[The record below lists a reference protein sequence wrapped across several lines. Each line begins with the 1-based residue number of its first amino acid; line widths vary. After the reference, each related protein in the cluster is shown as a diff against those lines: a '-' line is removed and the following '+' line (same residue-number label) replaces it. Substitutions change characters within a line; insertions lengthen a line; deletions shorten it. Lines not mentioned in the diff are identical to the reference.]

1 MNPIRTLPRNA
12 LRGYL
17 RALHLPLTAT
27 QRIVRQ
33 QDNET
38 WLPALAFEKL
48 EARVES
54 LAGFVLRDE
63 ELSEAGVTREAKIA
77 KLNEARTLKAAADV
91 EKAGALKKQRKRDA
105 EIAIQRGR
113 TERVA
118 RERKQ
123 TVKAEAEQKKRAA
136 EQEAAKKEGAVG
148 AQQAAQEK
156 VTERRARAA
165 KSEALRAE
173 SEALDLTDEALKA
186 QDTVDLIDETIE
198 GNREARKT
206 GAG

>member
-1 MNPIRTLPRNA
+1 MTNPIRTLPRSALKGYLGA
-12 LRGYL
+12 LR
-17 RALHLPLTAT
+17 LPLTAA
-27 QRIVRQ
+27 QRIARR

-54 LAGFVLRDE
+54 IAGFVLRDD
-63 ELSEAGVTREAKIA
+63 ELSAAGVTRAAKIA

-91 EKAGALKKQRKRDA
+91 EKTGARKKQKKRDA

-118 RERKQ
+118 RERKR
-123 TVKAEAEQKKRAA
+123 TAKAEAEQKKRAA
-136 EQEAAKKEGAVG
+136 EQDASKKESAVS
-148 AQQAAQEK
+148 AQQAAQET
-156 VTERRARAA
+156 VIERRERAA

-173 SEALDLTDEALKA
+173 SEALDLTDEALQA
-186 QDTVDLIDETIE
+186 QDKVHLIDETIDA
-198 GNREARKT
+198 NKEARSS
-206 GAG
+206 G